1 MKKAK
6 FVKKTWVE
14 SFNGQ
19 WFISSMEDRIVIDYG
34 KDLKNRIYCNIKDL
48 ESLEISIKA
57 ILDFYAGQI

>member
-6 FVKKTWVE
+6 FIKKTWVE
-14 SFNGQ
+14 SFSGQ
-19 WFISSMEDRIVIDYG
+19 WFISSMEDRIAIDYG